1 MKKTFLLCSLAL
13 VSSSVFAIN
22 LKCTSDNDA
31 VADREIKFISD
42 QRVNFCPDRIG
53 LGSIEEKGMTVASL
67 VYVKQE
73 GRLPS
78 SCRYRDFTGNDTTC
92 IFVPQN

>member
-1 MKKTFLLCSLAL
+1 MKKTFLFCSLVL
-13 VSSSVFAIN
+13 VGSSAFAIN
-22 LKCTSDNDA
+22 LKCTSNNDA

-53 LGSIEEKGMTVASL
+53 LGTVEEKGMTVANL
-67 VYVKQE
+67 VYVKQD

-92 IFVPQN
+92 TFVPQN